1 MAKLMAPSLSLG
13 IGLQPRLTQK
23 LVLTPALQQAI
34 KLLPMT
40 TLELVEM
47 LNQEVVENPMLEE
60 VPAEEL
66 QVPEASAQTEKQE
79 TTTPESDSSEP
90 WEDSDYE
97 YFFGDY
103 LDDGYRPSAPREFRE
118 LPPIEN
124 TLSAQT
130 SLADHLTWQLSL
142 QTQST
147 DSLVREIGLAIIG
160 NLDTDGYLVATV
172 EEIARMENWQTA
184 EVERVLVVVQGF
196 DPIGV
201 AARDLQECLLLQI
214 AHLGLTGTVTET
226 IIRDYL
232 VLLQRKQAREI
243 ARQLELSTD
252 ELKDYVEI
260 IRQLDPKPGSRFNE
274 SSSQYV
280 IPDVHV
286 HKVEGEYVAAL
297 NEDSMPQLRISPIYR
312 RLLDKKR
319 KSDDETRAYVKEK
332 FRSALWLLKSVDQ
345 RQKTIRKVATSIV
358 TFQSEFL
365 DRGIE
370 YLRPL
375 VLREVADDIGM
386 HESTV
391 SRVVNNKYM
400 HTPRGV
406 FEMKYFFHSGID
418 SAYGASVSSLAIK
431 QRIRKIVEGE
441 NPEKPLSDA
450 RIVGLLQGSGL
461 MLARRTVAKYREE
474 LKIPTSSRRKVLF

>member
-1 MAKLMAPSLSLG
+1 MTLLDFGKPGEVVYTGLALVELACWDIIGKATNQPVYRLLG
-13 IGLQPRLTQK
+13 G
-23 LVLTPALQQAI
+23 QAI
-34 KLLPMT
+34 DRVPAYANGWYTVERTPTGFAEAAQKVVARGYRGMKFDPFGNGD
-40 TLELVEM
+40 LELER
-47 LNQEVVENPMLEE
+47 EE
-60 VPAEEL
+60 FYRSL
-66 QVPEASAQTEKQE
+66 DLIEA
-79 TTTPESDSSEP
+79 
-90 WEDSDYE
+90 
-97 YFFGDY
+97 
-103 LDDGYRPSAPREFRE
+103 
-118 LPPIEN
+118 
-124 TLSAQT
+124 
-130 SLADHLTWQLSL
+130 
-142 QTQST
+142 
-147 DSLVREIGLAIIG
+147 
-160 NLDTDGYLVATV
+160 
-172 EEIARMENWQTA
+172 
-184 EVERVLVVVQGF
+184 
-196 DPIGV
+196 V
-201 AARDLQECLLLQI
+201 AAVAGTRAQI
-214 AHLGLTGTVTET
+214 MIEMHGRFAPH
-226 IIRDYL
+226 
-232 VLLQRKQAREI
+232 QAREI
-243 ARQLELSTD
+243 ARQLDMSTD
-252 ELKDYVEI
+252 ELKHHVEV

-365 DRGIE
+365 DRGID

-431 QRIRKIVEGE
+431 QRIRKIVEKE

-450 RIVGLLQGSGL
+450 RIAGLLRSSGL

-474 LKIPTSSRRKVLF
+474 LKIPTSCRRKVLF